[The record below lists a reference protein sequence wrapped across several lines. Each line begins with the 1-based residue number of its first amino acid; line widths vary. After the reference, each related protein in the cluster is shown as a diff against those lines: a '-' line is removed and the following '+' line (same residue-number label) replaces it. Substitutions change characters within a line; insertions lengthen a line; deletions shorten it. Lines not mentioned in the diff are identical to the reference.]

1 MFKLVYDLIK
11 CKKAAAGIE
20 YSIIVSAAAV
30 LIVAV
35 VFSAGSMAT
44 IGFDTVSA
52 NLAKL
57 APCSGANSSNRLGRT
72 C

>member
-1 MFKLVYDLIK
+1 MLKLIFDLIK
-11 CKKAAAGIE
+11 CEKAAAGIE

-30 LIVAV
+30 MIVTI

-44 IGFDTVSA
+44 NGFDTVST

-57 APCSGANSSNRLGRT
+57 APCSAANSSVRLGRT